1 MLAKKYILG
10 GNNIC
15 TASLLTN
22 MNIKQVSKALTSP
35 RFLAPTVFL
44 AVSTGKT
51 LQDYEKAKPY
61 KKNTVLVK
69 DSAMLTGSMLGFI
82 ITNPIARAF
91 CNKNHFNKVVLK
103 QTEYIARQ
111 TVGALTVTLGGIL
124 GAIWANSF
132 AHKFILNRP
141 YFKKQE
147 ELDRQAEKNKIL
159 VESSV
164 FKNFNYVNDQF
175 KQTAFT
181 VLSLPNM
188 SLFTAAPMLALTGM
202 SVAKTE
208 GYNNK
213 IKRTAKELIAN
224 SLVPTVL
231 ISGVSLA
238 VEHKKWYIK
247 YPALFGALTVGS
259 YAGKKVSEKYHD
271 KWDDAIDSIDFQ
283 NINIKQAFNFKGI
296 KDFTEEKIKP
306 DNSKV

>member
-1 MLAKKYILG
+1 
-10 GNNIC
+10 
-15 TASLLTN
+15 
-22 MNIKQVSKALTSP
+22 MNIKQVSKALTRP
-35 RFLAPTVFL
+35 RILAPTVFL

-51 LQDYEKAKPY
+51 LQDYEKAKPH
-61 KKNTVLVK
+61 KKKTVLVK
-69 DSAMLTGSMLGFI
+69 DSAMLSGSMLGFI
-82 ITNPIARAF
+82 ITNPIAKAL

-111 TVGALTVTLGGIL
+111 TIGALIVTLGGIL

-147 ELDRQAEKNKIL
+147 ELEQQSEKNKIL
-159 VESSV
+159 VESNV

-175 KQTAFT
+175 KKTAFT

-188 SLFTAAPMLALTGM
+188 SLLTAAPMLALTGM

-213 IKRTAKELIAN
+213 MKRTAKELIAN

-238 VEHKKWYIK
+238 VDNKKWFIK
-247 YPALFGALTVGS
+247 YPVLFGALSIGS
-259 YAGKKVSEKYHD
+259 YAGSKVAEKYHD
-271 KWDDAIDSIDFQ
+271 KWDDAIDSIDFK
-283 NINIKQAFNFKGI
+283 NIDFKQALNFKGV
-296 KDFTEEKIKP
+296 KNNQTAGEVEP
-306 DNSKV
+306 DNTIV